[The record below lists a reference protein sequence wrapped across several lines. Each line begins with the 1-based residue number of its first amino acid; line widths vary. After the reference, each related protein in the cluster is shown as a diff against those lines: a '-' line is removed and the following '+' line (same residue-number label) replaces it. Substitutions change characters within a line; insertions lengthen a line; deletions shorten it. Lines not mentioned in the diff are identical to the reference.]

1 MLNRTTNS
9 CLQGNYLTLII
20 ILNHFFVKYWLKFSS
35 PVFKTISCYCSQIRL
50 LSLIWENSKFSLVDH
65 TFNKHFSNLGNN
77 ISQITRSPILVRWR
91 AMHGFAVNC
100 SLSENHSDKSF
111 HVQKLLFYTYFL
123 MCPHDFERTFKNV
136 GWKPL
141 LKQWKRWKPF
151 K

>member
-20 ILNHFFVKYWLKFSS
+20 ILNHFFVKYWLEFSS

-77 ISQITRSPILVRWR
+77 ISQITTSPILVRWR

-100 SLSENHSDKSF
+100 SVGKSF
-111 HVQKLLFYTYFL
+111 GQIFSCAKTSVLHLFFNVSTWFWKDIQKCWMKTIAEA
-123 MCPHDFERTFKNV
+123 MKTVKTF
-136 GWKPL
+136 
-141 LKQWKRWKPF
+141 
-151 K
+151 